1 MANGYK
7 LVPLEEAVPGMQLS
21 DDYLDRRGHVLL
33 PKGSILTERL
43 LKSLRR
49 YEMDLVPVAIEEEAP
64 EAQAMSAAHHKERLG
79 ILFRKQNYN
88 QPLDNVNDV
97 LQQIVFDY
105 RLMEES

>member
-7 LVPLEEAVPGMQLS
+7 LVPLEEAAPGMQLS
-21 DDYLDRRGHVLL
+21 DDYIDRRGHVLL
-33 PKGSILTERL
+33 PKGSILTEKL
-43 LKSLRR
+43 LSSLRR
-49 YEMDLVPVAIEEEAP
+49 YEMELIPIAIEEETP
-64 EAQAMSAAHHKERLG
+64 EAQAMSSEYHKERLD